1 MTGDAKHMQQALQ
14 LAANGRGK
22 TSPNPMVGAVI
33 TGSDGR
39 IVGTGHHARAG
50 GPHAEIK
57 ALKEAGELSVGGTLY
72 CTLEPCCHRGRTGP
86 CTDEIVAA
94 RIKRVV
100 LSTLDP
106 NPVVQGN
113 GVKFLRQNRV
123 VVDVGLYAE
132 EAKDLN
138 FAFFTWMT
146 KERPFVIMKIA
157 LSLDGCFGRE
167 GQART
172 KLTSERTDLYVHGLR
187 AEVDGIAVGSN
198 TVIVDDPLLTARHVV
213 RDRPLTRVVFD
224 RRLRI
229 SPAARLF
236 STRDAGPI
244 IMVTTEAQCERE
256 SERVRALKDVGADIE
271 ALTETD
277 DLGGVLR
284 KLGRRELT
292 CLVVEGGK
300 SVHQAL
306 WRQRHVDRVQ
316 MFIAPMRLG
325 VDGEQWL
332 NRSLVMKELSTVNI
346 TNFGP
351 DVLVEGDVYRN
362 H

>member
-1 MTGDAKHMQQALQ
+1 MTDDAKYMQQALQ
-14 LAANGRGK
+14 LAENGRGK

-33 TGSDGR
+33 TGPDGR

-50 GPHAEIK
+50 GPHAEIR

-86 CTDEIVAA
+86 CADEIVGSG
-94 RIKRVV
+94 IKRVV
-100 LSTLDP
+100 LATLDP

-113 GVKFLRQNRV
+113 GVDLLRQNRI
-123 VVDVGLYAE
+123 VVDVGLCAE
-132 EAKDLN
+132 EAKALN
-138 FAFFTWMT
+138 FAFFTWIT

-157 LSLDGCFGRE
+157 LSLDGCFTRE

-172 KLTSERTDLYVHGLR
+172 KLTSKRADSYVHGLR

-224 RRLRI
+224 RRLRV
-229 SPAARLF
+229 SPSARLF
-236 STRDAGPI
+236 GTHEAGPI
-244 IMVTTEAQCERE
+244 IVVTTEAQCEQE
-256 SERVRALKDVGADIE
+256 PERVRALRDVGANIE
-271 ALTETD
+271 VLTKSD
-277 DLGGVLR
+277 DMKSVLR
-284 KLGRRELT
+284 KLGRRDLT
-292 CLVVEGGK
+292 CLIVEGGK

-325 VDGEQWL
+325 VEGEQWL
-332 NRSLVMKELSTVNI
+332 NRRLVMKELSTVNVV
-346 TNFGP
+346 NFGP